1 MEWSLASSN
10 FTTWSVIPSRLMAAT
25 ADNRWAECRC
35 KHFRICQKYHQ
46 HPQRISTQLY
56 HQQIHQRQWLTS
68 EMEQLF
74 YSKIETG
81 SQRSL
86 SLHIIQYWQHQK
98 ECVSARNL
106 TQGSVHILYGR
117 LVKAGRSDHGHICVR
132 LQTHPHRPHSQTCLQ
147 MDAGHSRDAFA
158 HVSVN
163 ARRHI
168 CIHTSLLRIWW
179 FPTQP
184 GERWQGRGEQLAV
197 TSAYRTS
204 SGSMQ
209 QLKLDLCTP
218 SSDKQKLQLDTSEC
232 C

>member
-1 MEWSLASSN
+1 MQTFSHLPE
-10 FTTWSVIPSRLMAAT
+10 IPSASTEDQYPAVPS
-25 ADNRWAECRC
+25 ADSSETMTYKWNGAIILFKNWNW
-35 KHFRICQKYHQ
+35 K
-46 HPQRISTQLY
+46 STFIKLA
-56 HQQIHQRQWLTS
+56 HHTILTT
-68 EMEQLF
+68 
-74 YSKIETG
+74 SKG
-81 SQRSL
+81 MRF
-86 SLHIIQYWQHQK
+86 
-98 ECVSARNL
+98 CP
-106 TQGSVHILYGR
+106 QGSVHILYGR

-218 SSDKQKLQLDTSEC
+218 SSDKQKLQLNTSEC

>member
-46 HPQRISTQLY
+46 HPQRTSTQLY

-74 YSKIETG
+74 YSTSTFIKLAHRTI
-81 SQRSL
+81 
-86 SLHIIQYWQHQK
+86 
-98 ECVSARNL
+98 L
-106 TQGSVHILYGR
+106 TTSKGMRFCPQGSVHILYGR
-117 LVKAGRSDHGHICVR
+117 LVKAGRSDHGRICVR

-218 SSDKQKLQLDTSEC
+218 SSDKQKIQLNTSEC

>member
-46 HPQRISTQLY
+46 HPQRTSTQLY

-117 LVKAGRSDHGHICVR
+117 LVKAGRSDHGRICVR
-132 LQTHPHRPHSQTCLQ
+132 LQTHPHHPHSQTCLQ

-163 ARRHI
+163 ACRHI
-168 CIHTSLLRIWW
+168 SAAYMMVSYST
-179 FPTQP
+179 
-184 GERWQGRGEQLAV
+184 RWTVARKRRAAGCHISIQNVKWVNAAAETWPVHAV
-197 TSAYRTS
+197 KR
-204 SGSMQ
+204 
-209 QLKLDLCTP
+209 
-218 SSDKQKLQLDTSEC
+218 
-232 C
+232 